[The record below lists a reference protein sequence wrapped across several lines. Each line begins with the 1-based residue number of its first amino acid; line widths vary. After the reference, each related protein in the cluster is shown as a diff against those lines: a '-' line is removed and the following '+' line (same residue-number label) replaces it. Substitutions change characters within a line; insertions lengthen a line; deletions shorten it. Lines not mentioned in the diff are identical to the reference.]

1 MENENITPAE
11 PQNPTPV
18 ESPVIATPVK
28 ANSSMGALIGTMIII
43 IILILGGA
51 YLWSTRVQPK
61 IQPVPTGS
69 EESAESA
76 NTAALEQSANATDA
90 QIDQLASQSPSDE
103 TASIEADLNATD
115 LNSLDK
121 ELQSI

>member
-1 MENENITPAE
+1 MENENITPTE
-11 PQNPTPV
+11 PQNPTMEV
-18 ESPVIATPVK
+18 SPIVAAPVK
-28 ANSSMGALIGTMIII
+28 ANSSVGALIGTMIII
-43 IILILGGA
+43 VILILGGA

-61 IQPVPTGS
+61 ISAPTENTQP
-69 EESAESA
+69 ADDA
-76 NTAALEQSANATDA
+76 NTAMLEQSADAADA
-90 QIDQLASQSPSDE
+90 QIDQLTSQSPSDE